1 MKILFGSIVVDARGR
16 LNGHVFRKTAFGNS
30 VTALALPRG
39 RDTNYQNPQLNV
51 MGQILRQWSEL
62 DEIDRTLWNQF
73 AMANPIPNEFGVP
86 RNIGGKAMFVRLTW
100 GYDYPG
106 VTAPPIDQLHN
117 EVPAN
122 LLENFSVASASG
134 FISFDVS
141 VYVGEMV
148 LAMYVQSTNTAV
160 QSPPANKWRRIPN
173 FQVVSAGTKTTS
185 FDIRNI
191 TGINLASK
199 KTWLR
204 VKLFNEYGWGN
215 AEIIVPLSVT

>member
-1 MKILFGSIVVDARGR
+1 
-16 LNGHVFRKTAFGNS
+16 
-30 VTALALPRG
+30 ALPRG

-62 DEIDRTLWNQF
+62 DEIDRTLWNAF
-73 AMANPIPNEFGVP
+73 AMANPIPNEFGVT

-122 LLENFSVASASG
+122 LLENFSVASATG

-141 VYVGEMV
+141 VYAGEMV
-148 LAMYVQSTNTAV
+148 LAM
-160 QSPPANKWRRIPN
+160 
-173 FQVVSAGTKTTS
+173 
-185 FDIRNI
+185 
-191 TGINLASK
+191 
-199 KTWLR
+199 
-204 VKLFNEYGWGN
+204 
-215 AEIIVPLSVT
+215 

>member
-1 MKILFGSIVVDARGR
+1 MKVLFGSIVVDARGR

-62 DEIDRTLWNQF
+62 DEIDRTLWNAF
-73 AMANPIPNEFGVP
+73 AMANPIPNEFGVT

-122 LLENFSVASASG
+122 LLENFSVASATG

-141 VYVGEMV
+141 VYAGEMV
-148 LAMYVQSTNTAV
+148 LAMYVQSTNNAV

-173 FQVVSAGTKTTS
+173 FQIVSAGSKTTS
-185 FDIRNI
+185 FDIRQI
-191 TGINLASK
+191 TGINLSSK
-199 KTWLR
+199 KTWVR